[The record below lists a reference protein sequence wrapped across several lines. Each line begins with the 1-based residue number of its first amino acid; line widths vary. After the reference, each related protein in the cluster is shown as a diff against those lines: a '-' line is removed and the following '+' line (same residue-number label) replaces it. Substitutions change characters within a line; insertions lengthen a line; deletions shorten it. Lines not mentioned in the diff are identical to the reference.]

1 VSIRAVLFDVDGTL
15 YHQQPLRLLMAG
27 ELGLVP
33 WTHQAPWR
41 VPRLW
46 RSLSAFRRVREQ
58 LRALGRAEEPLDRLQ
73 YERAAAAAGVPVN
86 AMVAAVDEWIY
97 RRPLKHLPRVAR
109 RGLADVL
116 GSLTARGIR
125 VGVFSDYPVADKLLA
140 LRVHE
145 PMTVALEA
153 TAPEINAFKPHPRGL
168 VLACERWGLTPEEVL
183 YVGDRFDIDGESAL
197 RAGMHCAIVTS
208 AAPPRNL
215 NRIRHLRDMRELEA
229 AVRAFDEV
237 RQ

>member
-1 VSIRAVLFDVDGTL
+1 MSIRAVLFDVDGTL

-33 WTHQAPWR
+33 WTRRAPWR
-41 VPRLW
+41 VPSLW
-46 RSLSAFRRVREQ
+46 RSLSAFRRVREE

-73 YERAAAAAGVPVN
+73 YERAAAAAGVPID
-86 AMVAAVDEWIY
+86 AMEAAVDEWIY

-116 GSLTARGIR
+116 GALTARGVR

-140 LRVHE
+140 LGVHQ

-168 VLACERWGLTPEEVL
+168 VLACERWGLAPEEVV
-183 YVGDRFDIDGESAL
+183 YVGDRFDVDGESAL

-208 AAPPRNL
+208 AAPPQNL
-215 NRIRHLRDMRELEA
+215 ARVRRLRDMRELPA
-229 AVRAFDEV
+229 ALGDFHGVP
-237 RQ
+237 Q